1 MSNVATRLISLIL
14 LLQSRSLWKAGEL
27 AEELN
32 VSERTVHRY
41 MAMLEE
47 MGIPIYSERGPYGGF
62 SLMRGYKLPP
72 LIFTAEEATV
82 LYMGA
87 GLVEQVWG
95 QVYQD
100 AVTGVTAKLD
110 NVLPDDLRHQVAE
123 VQQSL
128 VVSGLAARDYR
139 PWAPTLQVLRES
151 ILRHRSVRITYRSFA
166 LEETCR
172 DVEPYALTFRWGL
185 WYLVGYC
192 KLRDDMRSF
201 RIDRISD
208 VVALR
213 DAFTVPQ
220 GFSART
226 YIEREMRFENR
237 YTVVA
242 HLDEHAAARAREHM
256 GHWTEIT
263 DHEDGSATLRMQ
275 VSDFDWATGWV
286 LSHGGRVQVLEPPEL
301 VARVCAEAQRVVEHH
316 VSPEGEGQRLSS
328 TASLNASS
336 P

>member
-14 LLQSRSLWKAGEL
+14 LLQSRSLWKAGDLAREL
-27 AEELN
+27 K

-47 MGIPIYSERGPYGGF
+47 MGIPIYTERGPYGGF
-62 SLMRGYKLPP
+62 SLLKGYKLPP

-100 AVTGVTAKLD
+100 AVTAVTAKLD
-110 NVLPDDLRHQVAE
+110 NVLPDDLRGQVAE
-123 VQQSL
+123 AQRDL

-139 PWAPTLQVLRES
+139 PWVPTFQVLRAC
-151 ILRHRSVRITYRSFA
+151 IRRRHAVRLTYRSFS

-192 KLRDDMRSF
+192 RLRNELRSF
-201 RIDRISD
+201 RIDRI
-208 VVALR
+208 R
-213 DAFTVPQ
+213 DLAELPEAFSIPDD
-220 GFSART
+220 FSAKD
-226 YIEREMRFENR
+226 YVERSLRFENR
-237 YTVVA
+237 YTIVVDMEARVAA
-242 HLDEHAAARAREHM
+242 HVRESM

-263 DHEDGSATLRMQ
+263 DHDDGSATLRMQ
-275 VSDFDWATGWV
+275 VSDLEWPTNWV
-286 LSHGGRVQVLEPPEL
+286 LGHGGAVKVLEPPEL
-301 VARVCAEAQRVVEHH
+301 VARVRDEVRRILRRYE
-316 VSPEGEGQRLSS
+316 E
-328 TASLNASS
+328 
-336 P
+336 